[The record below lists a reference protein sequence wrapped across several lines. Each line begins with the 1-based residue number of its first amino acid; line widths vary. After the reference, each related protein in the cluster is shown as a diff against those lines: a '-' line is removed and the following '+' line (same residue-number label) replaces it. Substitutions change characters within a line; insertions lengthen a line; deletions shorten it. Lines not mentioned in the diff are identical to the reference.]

1 MYSIIFRKNF
11 EVKKD
16 FIDAD
21 LIKKF
26 PYANEFYTAIKV
38 DEGDFNEDFIQA
50 VISRKNLKEE
60 FFKLE
65 AEERLLA
72 EELFLSIVN
81 LVPEFA
87 DKEIIKLL
95 DEEIKEDLSKLKTQR
110 KEALEKSRYLYL
122 CKPERYFYGIADG
135 EMVSVEDNFFDNRK
149 QEVIK

>member
-26 PYANEFYTAIKV
+26 PHANEFYTAIKL
-38 DEGDFNEDFIQA
+38 DDGIFEKSFIEA
-50 VISRKNLKEE
+50 IVLKKGVEEE

-65 AEERLLA
+65 TEDKLA
-72 EELFLSIVN
+72 AQELFLSIAN

-87 DKEIIKLL
+87 NEDIIKLL
-95 DEEIKEDLSKLKTQR
+95 DAGVQEDLNKLKVQR
-110 KEALEKSRYLYL
+110 KEALEKSAYFYL
-122 CKPERYFYGIADG
+122 CKPEKYFYGISDG
-135 EMVSVEDNFFDNRK
+135 ELVGIEEDFLIDKK
-149 QEVIK
+149 QETIK